1 MIITALERQKRQRRL
16 RVYVDDA
23 FALTVAL
30 SLAQEKGLHDGMA
43 MSAADLRALRR
54 EDERHT
60 AYEAALRLLSYRPRS
75 EKEMRFRLGRRGVAP
90 EVVEETVRR
99 LRRAHYLDDEAFA
112 QFWTER
118 RDSVSPR
125 SRALIQRELRFK
137 GIDTD
142 TASSTV
148 EGLDDEEA
156 AYRAAVKRLPAL
168 TGLSQDVFR
177 RRLGGFLTRR
187 GFSYDTIRHTLERCW
202 SEADGGGSG
211 PSEDSSHPS

>member
-1 MIITALERQKRQRRL
+1 MIITALERQKRQRR
-16 RVYVDDA
+16 VNVFVDGR
-23 FALTVAL
+23 FALALAL
-30 SLAQEKGLHDGMA
+30 SLAQEKGLREGMTV
-43 MSAADLRALRR
+43 SAADLQGLRR

-75 EKEMRFRLGRRGVAP
+75 EKEIRFRLGRRGIAP
-90 EVVEETVRR
+90 EVVEETAKR
-99 LRRAHYLDDEAFA
+99 LRHLHYLDDGAFA

-125 SRALIQRELRFK
+125 SRALIQSELRFK
-137 GIDTD
+137 GIDAE

-156 AYRAAVKRLPAL
+156 AYRAAAKRLPAL
-168 TGLSQDVFR
+168 ASLSRELFR

-187 GFSYDTIRHTLERCW
+187 GFAYDVVRRTLERCW
-202 SEADGGGSG
+202 SEASGGSE
-211 PSEDSSHPS
+211 PSEEDS